1 MSDTKW
7 TEEQKLA
14 INEKN
19 SNILVAAAAGSGKT
33 AVLVERII
41 NKVINEKVNIN
52 DILVVTFTNA
62 AASEMRERIL
72 EAIYKKLEE
81 DPENLHLQKQINLLN
96 KASICTIHAFCLDVI
111 RNNFFEIDVSA
122 NFRIGD
128 STEIELIKQ
137 DVIEE
142 LFEEKYEV
150 EDEKFLKLVQM
161 YTNYRSDDNLK
172 ELVLKLYEFIQS
184 IPFPEEWLKEKIEEF
199 NYNNGIDFSETKWG
213 KIIIDDL
220 FLKIENCVIKLE
232 QVYKEV
238 AKYIEL
244 SKFSAVLIQDIENLK
259 SINKSYKWDEIYN
272 KVNNIS
278 WLKWP
283 TDKKVTMDLKN
294 EAKEVRDNVK
304 KEFNKIISKVMVY
317 PSGEINKDING
328 MYLTL
333 KDLSELV
340 IEFKNRFSKTKKEK
354 NVIDFNDIE
363 HFALDIL
370 IGKNSKKTKAAQY
383 YMDKFI
389 EIDVDEYQDSNLV
402 QEYILN
408 SISRGNNIFMVGDVK
423 QSIYR
428 FRQAR
433 PELFLDKY
441 ENYKL
446 KERNEIGEK
455 IQLFKNFRSRK
466 NILEITNQIF
476 KNIMSKQ
483 IGEIS
488 YTEEEFLN
496 YGANYPEQKEK
507 SEIYVIDVKDEEES
521 ELEEVTKTNTDDLED
536 EETEERIDDIILEAR
551 FVANKIK
558 EMLNSDM
565 EVFDKKKGKRKLENK
580 DISILLR
587 TTNNIAPIYEKELL
601 EAGIKVFSD
610 FSSTYLDSIE
620 VQTMIALL
628 KIIDNPIQDIPLV
641 TILRSC
647 IGGFS
652 DNDLIE
658 IRLTDKKCSFYE
670 AMLKSRTRVNDK
682 IKQKISK
689 LLDRLDKWRKDV
701 EHLSLEE
708 FIWQIYI
715 DTGYYHYVSLMP
727 NGALRQAN
735 LKILF
740 EKAREFESTN
750 FNGLFQFI
758 NFIDKLRNS
767 GGDLSSAKLIGE
779 NENVVRIMSI
789 HKSKGLEFPIVF
801 LCNMGKK
808 FNMKDLNDNIILHQD
823 LGLGPKYIDME
834 NRVEYNTLAKE
845 AIKIKAKK
853 EIISEEER
861 VLYVALTRAKEKL
874 IITATS
880 KDVKKELKDK
890 EDILKTYNN
899 EVKSNI
905 VERYKSYLDWIELIY
920 IKNDLDNLIE
930 FNVVKKKD
938 LIKEL
943 KNSNDEKN
951 DILDTIRKKAEEDYN
966 KKEIKELKER
976 INWNYSFLNST
987 LLPTKT
993 SVTKIKENT
1002 KYINAED
1009 SIENLKIIGENK
1021 NISLDKPKF
1030 LKNNEISKAQ
1040 IGTLMHMCVQRIDEK
1055 KEYDMREIKEL
1066 INQLVLKQY
1075 ISEEESKKIDIE
1087 LLLKYT
1093 KSNIFTQI
1101 RDAKKVYKEQPFYIS
1116 IPSKEIYSDVNSDE
1130 KILVQGVMDLYFIDK
1145 NDHLILVDYKTDYV
1159 GVGQEKNVVN
1169 KYAKQL
1175 EIYKKALEQSLG
1187 KKVEKSFI
1195 CLANRNWN
1203 CYEIELNYGEV

>member
-1 MSDTKW
+1 
-7 TEEQKLA
+7 
-14 INEKN
+14 
-19 SNILVAAAAGSGKT
+19 
-33 AVLVERII
+33 
-41 NKVINEKVNIN
+41 
-52 DILVVTFTNA
+52 
-62 AASEMRERIL
+62 
-72 EAIYKKLEE
+72 
-81 DPENLHLQKQINLLN
+81 
-96 KASICTIHAFCLDVI
+96 
-111 RNNFFEIDVSA
+111 
-122 NFRIGD
+122 
-128 STEIELIKQ
+128 
-137 DVIEE
+137 
-142 LFEEKYEV
+142 
-150 EDEKFLKLVQM
+150 
-161 YTNYRSDDNLK
+161 
-172 ELVLKLYEFIQS
+172 
-184 IPFPEEWLKEKIEEF
+184 
-199 NYNNGIDFSETKWG
+199 
-213 KIIIDDL
+213 
-220 FLKIENCVIKLE
+220 
-232 QVYKEV
+232 
-238 AKYIEL
+238 
-244 SKFSAVLIQDIENLK
+244 
-259 SINKSYKWDEIYN
+259 
-272 KVNNIS
+272 
-278 WLKWP
+278 
-283 TDKKVTMDLKN
+283 
-294 EAKEVRDNVK
+294 
-304 KEFNKIISKVMVY
+304 
-317 PSGEINKDING
+317 
-328 MYLTL
+328 
-333 KDLSELV
+333 
-340 IEFKNRFSKTKKEK
+340 
-354 NVIDFNDIE
+354 
-363 HFALDIL
+363 
-370 IGKNSKKTKAAQY
+370 
-383 YMDKFI
+383 
-389 EIDVDEYQDSNLV
+389 
-402 QEYILN
+402 
-408 SISRGNNIFMVGDVK
+408 
-423 QSIYR
+423 
-428 FRQAR
+428 
-433 PELFLDKY
+433 
-441 ENYKL
+441 
-446 KERNEIGEK
+446 
-455 IQLFKNFRSRK
+455 
-466 NILEITNQIF
+466 
-476 KNIMSKQ
+476 MSKQ

-551 FVANKIK
+551 FVAKKIK

-601 EAGIKVFSD
+601 EVGIKVFSD

-620 VQTMIALL
+620 IQTMIALL

-834 NRVEYNTLAKE
+834 NRMEYNTLAKE

-920 IKNDLDNLIE
+920 IKIAM
-930 FNVVKKKD
+930 
-938 LIKEL
+938 
-943 KNSNDEKN
+943 KN
-951 DILDTIRKKAEEDYN
+951 
-966 KKEIKELKER
+966 
-976 INWNYSFLNST
+976 
-987 LLPTKT
+987 
-993 SVTKIKENT
+993 
-1002 KYINAED
+1002 YI
-1009 SIENLKIIGENK
+1009 
-1021 NISLDKPKF
+1021 
-1030 LKNNEISKAQ
+1030 
-1040 IGTLMHMCVQRIDEK
+1040 M
-1055 KEYDMREIKEL
+1055 
-1066 INQLVLKQY
+1066 
-1075 ISEEESKKIDIE
+1075 
-1087 LLLKYT
+1087 
-1093 KSNIFTQI
+1093 
-1101 RDAKKVYKEQPFYIS
+1101 
-1116 IPSKEIYSDVNSDE
+1116 IY
-1130 KILVQGVMDLYFIDK
+1130 L
-1145 NDHLILVDYKTDYV
+1145 
-1159 GVGQEKNVVN
+1159 
-1169 KYAKQL
+1169 
-1175 EIYKKALEQSLG
+1175 
-1187 KKVEKSFI
+1187 
-1195 CLANRNWN
+1195 
-1203 CYEIELNYGEV
+1203 